1 MTKRKQLHI
10 FLVDDDK
17 AVLQSA
23 LFILKQCEYECSCF
37 PDAESCLRNFSPRD
51 CDLLITDIHMP
62 GIDGI
67 ELLDQVKK
75 MAPWIPV
82 VIMTSYADIPK
93 AVHAVKSGAFDFIE
107 KPFELENF
115 IEIVKLALSQ
125 NQLNDTDVGKPLTKT
140 ENIILK
146 LILDGKSNKG
156 IAYMLQRSERTIEV
170 HRSHIMHKLNVDNI
184 VDLVKRASSLG
195 FEKSE

>member
-23 LFILKQCEYECSCF
+23 VFILKQCEYECSCF
-37 PDAESCLRNFSPRD
+37 PDAESCLQNFSPRD

-146 LILDGKSNKG
+146 LILDGKSNRG

-170 HRSHIMHKLNVDNI
+170 HRSHIMHKLNVDNV

>member
-1 MTKRKQLHI
+1 MTKRKPLHI

-37 PDAESCLRNFSPRD
+37 PDAESCLQNFSPRD

-115 IEIVKLALSQ
+115 IEIVKLALRQ

-146 LILDGKSNKG
+146 LILDGKSNRG

-170 HRSHIMHKLNVDNI
+170 HRSHIMHKLNVDNV